1 MEITRSSIDTGKG
14 QPDWFTGDVYVDPI
28 ASATDTSRVSG
39 GLVHFTPGART
50 HWHTHPYGQS
60 IYVTEGVGRCQRE
73 NGPIE
78 EIRPGDRVLFEP
90 GENHWHGAAPN
101 RLMVH
106 IAIQQV
112 DEDGSAGTFGDPV
125 TDEQYEGTPPN

>member
-14 QPDWFTGDVYVDPI
+14 QADWFTGDVYVDPI
-28 ASATDTSRVSG
+28 VSPSDTSRVGG

-50 HWHTHPYGQS
+50 HWHTHPYGQT

-73 NGPIE
+73 GGTVE
-78 EIRPGDRVLFEP
+78 EIRPGDRVFFEP

-101 RLMVH
+101 RFMVH

-112 DEDGSAGTFGDPV
+112 DENGSAGTFGDPV
-125 TDEQYEGTPPN
+125 TDQQYHGRSAT

>member
-1 MEITRSSIDTGKG
+1 MQITRSSLDTGKG

-28 ASATDTSRVSG
+28 ASASDSSRVGG

-50 HWHTHPYGQS
+50 HWHTHPYGQT

-73 NGPIE
+73 HGPVE
-78 EIRPGDRVLFEP
+78 EIHPGDRVFFEP

-101 RLMVH
+101 RFMVH
-106 IAIQQV
+106 IAIQQL
-112 DEDGSAGTFGDPV
+112 DENGSAGTFGDPV
-125 TDEQYEGTPPN
+125 TDQQYHDATAA